1 VTDYFSEKIE
11 RTCAFYEAQSRKI
24 DAKYLAEVE
33 KLASRFDWVLADF
46 IRSTVRPTRIR
57 SAVESVRCSLQAGDI
72 VAADQKLERLRT
84 DLNYVEGHLR
94 RRYFQTGITL
104 SEAGRKAAA
113 RRSRSHEDRDVE
125 MALEYCR
132 RAEKGNQPLSY
143 GAQNGGRK
151 PMEVET

>member
-1 VTDYFSEKIE
+1 
-11 RTCAFYEAQSRKI
+11 
-24 DAKYLAEVE
+24 
-33 KLASRFDWVLADF
+33 
-46 IRSTVRPTRIR
+46 
-57 SAVESVRCSLQAGDI
+57 

-104 SEAGRKAAA
+104 SEAGRKGAA

-132 RAEKGNQPLSY
+132 RQKKGINLSPT
-143 GAQNGGRK
+143 ALK
-151 PMEVET
+151 MEVGSRWKLKRSASIEAIERGLKKLSALGD